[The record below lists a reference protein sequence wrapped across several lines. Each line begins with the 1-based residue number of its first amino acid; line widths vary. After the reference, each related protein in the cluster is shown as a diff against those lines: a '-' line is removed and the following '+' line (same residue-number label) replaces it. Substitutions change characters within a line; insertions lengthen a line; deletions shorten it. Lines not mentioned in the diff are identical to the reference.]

1 MNYLRKIQTLM
12 KIMLILAVVLLSKRG
27 AEAADEIKVSYHNK
41 QVKEIGQT
49 VSVVVNGNK
58 LPLGNTPG
66 LEFIDS
72 KKNEIYMVPAADVFK
87 DGLGLK
93 FTKSGKRVT
102 LSNGSTVVKMTIGSR
117 NASVNG
123 KKKTL
128 PFAPTSV
135 KYKKANKTKLLV
147 PARFLAAQLGLAYT
161 WTNQSKKAGTIYLSR
176 PDCEYFDWEGE
187 GIEIPLEPDI
197 PKEPEEE
204 NGEAENP
211 SEPSDNEEGSRGE
224 ADNEEDG
231 GGEADNDSQEGLNT
245 ASAIKDA
252 SNNRE
257 NKAFEEDKSKESITA
272 FGITQDT
279 EFNYISRMKGS
290 YKNGR
295 DIVLI
300 ETGLTMDAV
309 IKETKKQI
317 LITISNIK
325 GTLENSSYEV
335 SNIASLKKVTL
346 SVKNDKA
353 VISLWKRDNAKY
365 FIQKGDDF
373 VNVLL
378 GTGRVKIAVDCGHG
392 ADTPGKRTPPLPIS
406 LDFDGDGVIDARKGS
421 SIKEHVFNVGVGKYL
436 VKELERCGFRVYKSA
451 FGDRD
456 IPLSQRQSNIRSAG
470 CDYSVSIHFNAMGNG
485 KKFNKTQGTGVFY
498 HRSNP
503 KDSKKLS
510 NIVLRNILKGTPQ
523 RSIGANGKHNFAMCD
538 NQRMGTKASLLVE
551 CAFMTNLYEV
561 EYMAANEEYWKE
573 TASELAKAF
582 CEYTGYRYN

>member
-1 MNYLRKIQTLM
+1 MNYLRKIQAFM
-12 KIMLILAVVLLSKRG
+12 KIILILGLVLLSKTG
-27 AEAADEIKVSYHNK
+27 AKAAGGIKASYQNK

-58 LPLGNTPG
+58 LSLGNTPG

-72 KKNEIYMVPAADVFK
+72 KNNEIYMVPVADVFK
-87 DGLGLK
+87 DALGLEY
-93 FTKSGKRVT
+93 TKSGKKVT
-102 LSNGSTVVKMTIGSR
+102 LSNGSTIVKMTIGSR

-135 KYKKANKTKLLV
+135 KYKEAGKTKLLV
-147 PARFLAAQLGLAYT
+147 PARFLAGELGFAYT
-161 WTNQSKKAGTIYLSR
+161 WSNQSKTAGTIYLSR
-176 PDCEYFDWEGE
+176 PDCEYFDWEGG
-187 GIEIPLEPDI
+187 GIELPLEPVIPDE
-197 PKEPEEE
+197 PKEED
-204 NGEAENP
+204 GEDQNP
-211 SEPSDNEEGSRGE
+211 SEPSDNEE
-224 ADNEEDG
+224 N
-231 GGEADNDSQEGLNT
+231 GGEADFDSQEDLNP
-245 ASAIKDA
+245 ALAVKDEA
-252 SNNRE
+252 NPE
-257 NKAFEEDKSKESITA
+257 NKESMTA
-272 FGITQDT
+272 FGVTQDE
-279 EFNYISRMKGS
+279 EFNYISRMKGA

-300 ETGLTMDAV
+300 ETGLTMNAV

-325 GTLENSSYEV
+325 GTMENSSYEV
-335 SNIASLKKVTL
+335 SNIASLKKVKL
-346 SVKNDKA
+346 SVKDDKA
-353 VISLWKRDNAKY
+353 VITLWKRENAKY
-365 FIQKGDDF
+365 YIQKGADF

-378 GTGRVKIAVDCGHG
+378 GTGKVKIAVDCGHG
-392 ADTPGKRTPPLPIS
+392 SKTPGKRTPPLPYS
-406 LDFDGDGVIDARKGS
+406 LDFDGDGVIDARKGT

-436 VKELERCGFRVYKSA
+436 VKELEKCGFHVYKSA

-456 IPLSQRQSNIRSAG
+456 IPLTQRQSNIRSAG

-485 KKFNKTQGTGVFY
+485 KKFNNTQGTGVFY

-510 NIVLRNILKGTPQ
+510 QIVLRNILKGTPQ
-523 RSIGANGKHNFAMCD
+523 RSIGANGRHNFAMCD
-538 NQRMGTKASLLVE
+538 NQKMGTKASLLVE

-561 EYMAANEEYWKE
+561 ENMAANEEYWKE

-582 CEYTGYRYN
+582 CEYTGYRYYE